1 MAGTISFSGISA
13 SGIDTSAWV
22 DALVSVKQQTITTL
36 QEQQEAQEK
45 LLSVVNE
52 IKTFFTSF
60 QNCLSKITS
69 LLFPSALGRNNSS

>member
-52 IKTFFTSF
+52 IKTFFFTGLRSP
-60 QNCLSKITS
+60 
-69 LLFPSALGRNNSS
+69 LFSSCWSIN